1 VVQRTA
7 QKPTTPGS
15 KRTGAK
21 PHSGLDRDALLKA
34 YEKMSRIR
42 AFEDRLHEENATGDI
57 PGFIHLYSG
66 QEAIAVGVCENLSD
80 ADYIGSTHRGH
91 GHCIAKGC
99 DLNGMMAE
107 IFGKDD
113 GLCRGKGGSMH
124 IADLS
129 VGLLGANAIVGGAP
143 SLAIGAALSG
153 KTLRNGVIAASFTGD
168 GGSNQGTVFEAMNMA
183 VVLDL
188 PIVFVIDNNGFGEAT
203 GTDYAVGAP
212 DIAARA
218 ASFGMPAVK
227 VDGTDFFA
235 VYDAMAEAS
244 ERARTGGGPTTIEAA
259 AFRWHGHFEGDA
271 QLYRTAEQVAQLR
284 ETKDPLKNFRS
295 SVDVKK
301 VSTADLDAVD
311 EQSRVLV
318 DEAVAKARAAAY
330 PPVENLLTD
339 VYVSY

>member
-1 VVQRTA
+1 M
-7 QKPTTPGS
+7 
-15 KRTGAK
+15 
-21 PHSGLDRDALLKA
+21 DRDALLKA

-129 VGLLGANAIVGGAP
+129 VGMLGANAIVGGAP

-188 PIVFVIDNNGFGEAT
+188 P
-203 GTDYAVGAP
+203 
-212 DIAARA
+212 
-218 ASFGMPAVK
+218 
-227 VDGTDFFA
+227 
-235 VYDAMAEAS
+235 
-244 ERARTGGGPTTIEAA
+244 
-259 AFRWHGHFEGDA
+259 
-271 QLYRTAEQVAQLR
+271 
-284 ETKDPLKNFRS
+284 
-295 SVDVKK
+295 
-301 VSTADLDAVD
+301 
-311 EQSRVLV
+311 
-318 DEAVAKARAAAY
+318 
-330 PPVENLLTD
+330 
-339 VYVSY
+339 